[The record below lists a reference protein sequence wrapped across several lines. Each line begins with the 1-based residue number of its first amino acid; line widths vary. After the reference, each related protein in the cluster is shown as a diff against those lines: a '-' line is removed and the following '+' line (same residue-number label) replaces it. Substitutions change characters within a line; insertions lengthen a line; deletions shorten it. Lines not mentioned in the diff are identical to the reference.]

1 MDAGASKAAYV
12 RSMFGRIVPRYDL
25 VNRLMT
31 MGQDVRWRRVA
42 AGLVKPRGRLALD
55 VGSGTADLALELD
68 RSGARAVIG
77 IDFCSP
83 MMGAARSKLAR
94 RGGGG
99 RVFLAAADAMRLPFA
114 DNTFG
119 CVVNGFVL
127 RNVADLKATLA
138 ELCRVLEPGGDL
150 ACLELTHAPP
160 RIEALFGFYF
170 NRVVPRLGALVSGQG
185 DAYRYLSRSLDG
197 YPDADAL
204 AALMVQA
211 GFTNVRYVRLGL
223 GAVAI
228 HLGQKA
234 AM

>member
-55 VGSGTADLALELD
+55 VGCGTADLALELD

-77 IDFCSP
+77 IDFCAP
-83 MMGAARSKLAR
+83 MMAAARSKLQR
-94 RGGGG
+94 RGGGC

-114 DNTFG
+114 DDTFG

-170 NRVVPRLGALVSGQG
+170 NRIVPRLGALVTGQG
-185 DAYRYLSRSLDG
+185 DAYRYFSRSLDG
-197 YPDADAL
+197 FPDADGL

-211 GFTNVRYVRLGL
+211 GFTNVSYVRLGL

-228 HLGQKA
+228 HLGRKA
-234 AM
+234 AT